1 MEMIKHISAEV
12 FAIVSGAT
20 IGAFKLL
27 SETKRDKSVITII
40 VNFFI
45 GLFVGISLGLHFSGN
60 TGVLLAGLIALVGGA
75 VGALAID
82 AVIEMFPNLFKKI
95 LSKYIGK

>member
-1 MEMIKHISAEV
+1 MEMIKHISAEL
-12 FAIVSGAT
+12 FAIIAGAT

-27 SETKRDKSVITII
+27 NETKRDKSTPTMI

-45 GLFVGISLGLHFSGN
+45 GLFVGISLGLHYSGN
-60 TGVLLAGLIALVGGA
+60 TGVFLAGLIALVGGA

-82 AVIEMFPNLFKKI
+82 VIIQIFPNIFKKYI
-95 LSKYIGK
+95 SKYAGK

>member
-1 MEMIKHISAEV
+1 MEIFKHISSELFSV
-12 FAIVSGAT
+12 ISGAI

-27 SETKRDKSVITII
+27 SETKRDKSTTTVI

-45 GLFVGISLGLHFSGN
+45 GLFVGITLGLHYSSN
-60 TGVLLAGLIALVGGA
+60 TGALLAGLIALVGGA

-82 AVIEMFPNLFKKI
+82 SIIQMFPNLFKRI
-95 LSKYIGK
+95 LNKYLGK

>member
-1 MEMIKHISAEV
+1 MEMFKHISAEL
-12 FAIVSGAT
+12 FSIVSGAI

-27 SETKRDKSVITII
+27 SETKRDKSVTTVI

-45 GLFVGISLGLHFSGN
+45 GLFVGITLGLHYSN
-60 TGVLLAGLIALVGGA
+60 TDALLAGLIALVGGA

-82 AVIEMFPNLFKKI
+82 SIIQMFPNLFKK
-95 LSKYIGK
+95 LLNKYLGK